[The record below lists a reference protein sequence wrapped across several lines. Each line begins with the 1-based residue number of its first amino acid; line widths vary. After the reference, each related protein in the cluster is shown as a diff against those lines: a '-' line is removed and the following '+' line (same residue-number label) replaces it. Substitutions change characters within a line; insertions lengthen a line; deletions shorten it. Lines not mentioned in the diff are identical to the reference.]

1 MSINKRYSDISGEE
15 GHFFQAISREIYE
28 AAKNPTQIIQDAT
41 KILDEQNFINQAL
54 NMSKEDRFV
63 TYLKRMITEK
73 SLLFDSPMFLNNAY
87 DGNRMGLL
95 IKKDLIYDSALKEL
109 VTLKI
114 PTEQEFYKMASN
126 LVQERY
132 VKDPILLHK
141 LKVEKQKYIEVEVLG
156 DVITFDEKGDA
167 INYVAPTPAPAVTGL
182 SNPVFI
188 FLLLGGSSCVLLGI
202 LLSVFSQG

>member
-1 MSINKRYSDISGEE
+1 
-15 GHFFQAISREIYE
+15 
-28 AAKNPTQIIQDAT
+28 
-41 KILDEQNFINQAL
+41 
-54 NMSKEDRFV
+54 
-63 TYLKRMITEK
+63 
-73 SLLFDSPMFLNNAY
+73 MFLNNAY

-141 LKVEKQKYIEVEVLG
+141 LKAEKQKYIEVEVLG
-156 DVITFDEKGDA
+156 DVITFDEKEK
-167 INYVAPTPAPAVTGL
+167 PSTMWLQHQPQP
-182 SNPVFI
+182 
-188 FLLLGGSSCVLLGI
+188 
-202 LLSVFSQG
+202 